1 MVVESRRMS
10 RSTISDWL
18 ECKKTAFFAPVER
31 SERLEGVGGRG
42 RYREEG
48 SDAPGRSQGDYY
60 PWVAAPWII
69 PPLKASETVRVLHAR
84 EYAHRGQ
91 NQDDAFRAEA

>member
-31 SERLEGVGGRG
+31 SERLEGVGGR
-42 RYREEG
+42 EG
-48 SDAPGRSQGDYY
+48 IGKEAAMLQGGHRATITRGSLLPGSS
-60 PWVAAPWII
+60 
-69 PPLKASETVRVLHAR
+69 PP
-84 EYAHRGQ
+84 
-91 NQDDAFRAEA
+91 